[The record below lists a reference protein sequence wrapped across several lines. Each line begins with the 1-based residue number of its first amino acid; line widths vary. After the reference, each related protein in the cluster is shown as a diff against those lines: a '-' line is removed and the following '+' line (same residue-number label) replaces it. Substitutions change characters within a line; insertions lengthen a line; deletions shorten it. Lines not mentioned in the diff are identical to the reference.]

1 MSRSQKRNSK
11 RFVSIL
17 IVMILIVATNIAISY
32 AGNSNSKAGI
42 AILPDSPRPKAGI
55 AILPDSPRPKAG
67 IAILPDSPR
76 PKAGIA
82 ILPDSPRP

>member
-1 MSRSQKRNSK
+1 MSKSQKRNFK
-11 RFVSIL
+11 RLSSIVL
-17 IVMILIVATNIAISY
+17 TMGLIVATNIAISY
-32 AGNSNSKAGI
+32 AGNNKAGI

>member
-1 MSRSQKRNSK
+1 MTKSQKRNMK
-11 RFVSIL
+11 RFASVVVTMGL
-17 IVMILIVATNIAISY
+17 VVLTNIAISF
-32 AGNSNSKAGI
+32 AGNSGKAGI